1 MAIETDAMTGNNTWA
16 VKQLR
21 DDTPPGWRDFA
32 IALQRLCQQLLPD
45 ARAGLPHTPLTQ
57 EMAAKR
63 LLTNSSSL
71 SRFLSA
77 RTVPM
82 PDFTERLYKEACADA
97 GGEGSIGIGLPDLR
111 KLRLQAEAERRC
123 ASCSIRQV
131 RTKPSQQ
138 AEEEDRALLLRERQE
153 VKKLRAAVAD
163 LKESRAGLRAR
174 LAVRASS
181 TLLPVPRR
189 RGDRQQLAN
198 DKAAVRQLASRAQD
212 VHAADSPTAALIM
225 LRQTTEAL
233 SPLEMAG
240 LLLLLRK
247 QNQDDLAD
255 GLIHIYGRDQD
266 VHEVMHA
273 ALSLHE
279 QGAVDDAGELMRAA
293 VT

>member
-1 MAIETDAMTGNNTWA
+1 METDAMTGNNTWA

-32 IALQRLCQQLLPD
+32 VALQRLCQQLLPD
-45 ARAGLPHTPLTQ
+45 TRAGLPHTPLTQ

-97 GGEGSIGIGLPDLR
+97 GGEDSIGIGLPDLR

-123 ASCSIRQV
+123 ASCSILQA

-138 AEEEDRALLLRERQE
+138 AEEDRALLLRERQE
-153 VKKLRAAVAD
+153 AKKLRAAVAD

-181 TLLPVPRR
+181 ALLPVPRR
-189 RGDRQQLAN
+189 RRDRQQLAN

-233 SPLEMAG
+233 SPLEVAG
-240 LLLLLRK
+240 LLLLLREQK
-247 QNQDDLAD
+247 QDDLAD
-255 GLIHIYGRDQD
+255 DLIHIYGRDQD

-279 QGAVDDAGELMRAA
+279 QGAADDAGELMRAA